1 MPPVGVPRIVG
12 EFSRLSERNRNHL
25 RLYTQRS
32 NIMFE
37 TAVQEKRTGI
47 PWGII
52 MGVAAL
58 AGLLGAGYMLIT

>member
-1 MPPVGVPRIVG
+1 MPPVGVPRILG
-12 EFSRLSERNRNHL
+12 EFSRCPNETAIIFV
-25 RLYTQRS
+25 YTHKGAI
-32 NIMFE
+32 IMFE

>member
-1 MPPVGVPRIVG
+1 
-12 EFSRLSERNRNHL
+12 
-25 RLYTQRS
+25 
-32 NIMFE
+32 MFE

-58 AGLLGAGYMLIT
+58 AGLFGAGYMLIT